1 MLILINIT
9 KRDNYVHTLQNVIDY
24 QIDVKIHLVC
34 ITNKQWQFV
43 ILENI
48 LDSSANNWKW
58 GFNENLKLK
67 V

>member
-34 ITNKQWQFV
+34 ITNKQ
-43 ILENI
+43 
-48 LDSSANNWKW
+48 
-58 GFNENLKLK
+58 
-67 V
+67 